1 MHYEIEFYDPDS
13 NDFSKLCDYVLKH
26 AAYIA
31 ESTSWSFQRFV
42 DWRYGHIEQEN
53 SFCCKTLIKFLDAD
67 GEILGIA
74 INEDG
79 RNFLTLL
86 TTTDSPELYT
96 SFLKDAIEKLMPD
109 QESVYLELS
118 EKQVMEKASL
128 LSMGFGKVG
137 GSKKMTYTLDSME
150 ITAPTIKEG
159 FRVVSMADEPLYEA
173 QGRLRA
179 SAFQGK
185 DPISDEELNE
195 RLRHIE
201 IMRKSPTFNP
211 FTDIL
216 VVDSDGFAVA
226 GCEPLINFHTRD
238 AEIERVCTHSRF
250 RNQGFSRLVITE
262 AMIRL
267 KKEGIKRAYLSGWN
281 ETTIHLYQSFGP
293 HETLDIE
300 VFELKL
306 K

>member
-1 MHYEIEFYDPDS
+1 MSQD
-13 NDFSKLCDYVLKH
+13 
-26 AAYIA
+26 
-31 ESTSWSFQRFV
+31 T
-42 DWRYGHIEQEN
+42 
-53 SFCCKTLIKFLDAD
+53 DA
-67 GEILGIA
+67 
-74 INEDG
+74 
-79 RNFLTLL
+79 
-86 TTTDSPELYT
+86 PELYT
-96 SFLKDAIEKLMPD
+96 RFLKDAIEKLMPD
-109 QESVYLELS
+109 QDSIYLELS
-118 EKQVMEKASL
+118 EKQVMEKACI

-137 GSKKMTYTLDSME
+137 GSKK
-150 ITAPTIKEG
+150 
-159 FRVVSMADEPLYEA
+159 EPLYKS

-179 SAFQGK
+179 SAFKGN
-185 DPISDEELNE
+185 DDISDEEVDE

-201 IMRKSPTFNP
+201 IMKESPTFNP
-211 FTDIL
+211 STDIL
-216 VVDSDGFAVA
+216 VVDSNGFAVA

-300 VFELKL
+300 VLELKP